1 MSDNVLQLTFSSL
14 DHWIASIRALPLG
27 VHAPAVVALVG
38 GLVLWSAGGKVL
50 KPMSVLLGACVGAL
64 LGGILLP
71 VVLPER
77 VGSVPSPYVGLG
89 AGAFVGALIAVS
101 LFRFAMMWAGGIA
114 LGLAGVLGA
123 SVYLSHTSGLDL
135 RGLSAREEEK
145 NPAFREQLDSL
156 RTELNDAGK
165 AVLSNFKDRRDKGEG
180 LDLGREFSEAGSTLA
195 ATRTREFVTSTS
207 DDAKA
212 VWNDLPG
219 QSKLIVAAAG
229 LASAISGVLLGL
241 FAPKSAASAVTAM
254 LGAAVV
260 LFSGVW
266 LLRALDVQGSWL
278 DQSPTGWL
286 IIGGV
291 IAAIGV
297 GIQSRRSAKKPA
309 PAPQADARPA

>member
-1 MSDNVLQLTFSSL
+1 MSDSVFQLTFSSL
-14 DHWIASIRALPLG
+14 DQWIASIRSLPLG
-27 VHAPAVVALVG
+27 VHAPAIVALVG

-50 KPMSVLLGACVGAL
+50 KPISVLLGACAGAL

-71 VVLPER
+71 IFIPER

-123 SVYLSHTSGLDL
+123 SVYLSHTTGLDL
-135 RGLSAREEEK
+135 RGLSARQEDK
-145 NPAFREQLDSL
+145 NPAFREQLDSI
-156 RTELNDAGK
+156 RTELSDAGK
-165 AVLSNFKDRRDKGEG
+165 AVISNFKDRRDKGEG
-180 LDLGREFSEAGSTLA
+180 LHLGREFSEAGSTLA
-195 ATRTREFVTSTS
+195 ATRTREFVTTAG

-219 QSKLIVAAAG
+219 QSKLIVATAG

-260 LFSGVW
+260 LFSTVW

-278 DQSPTGWL
+278 EQSPTGWL
-286 IIGGV
+286 VIGGV
-291 IAAIGV
+291 LAAVGM
-297 GIQSRRSAKKPA
+297 GIQSRRSAKNPA
-309 PAPQADARPA
+309 PAPLGDARPA